1 MALTTQDPSNLS
13 LEKYHR
19 ALSIVCYALIGGL
32 LFITGFFHFF
42 LKEQFGQTTELIL
55 TMQIAALVV
64 YSMSMTVVFGLVPRR
79 MALLKE
85 LSSKVE
91 KLRGHQQNTIIR
103 FAAIEGPAL
112 FCLIGYVITGNV
124 FLLTGAALGVAL
136 LIIFRP
142 TKEKILTET
151 GLSESDFS

>member
-1 MALTTQDPSNLS
+1 MALNTLDPSNLS

-19 ALSIVCYALIGGL
+19 ALSIVCYVLIGGL

-42 LKEQFGQTTELIL
+42 LREQFGQTPELIVTL
-55 TMQIAALVV
+55 QIAALVV
-64 YSMSMTVVFGLVPRR
+64 YSISMAVVLGLVPRR

-85 LSSKVE
+85 LSGKAE
-91 KLRGHQQNTIIR
+91 KLRGHQQNSIIR
-103 FAAIEGPAL
+103 FAAIEGSAL

-124 FLLTGAALGVAL
+124 FLLAGVAL
-136 LIIFRP
+136 GIALLIVFRP
-142 TKEKILTET
+142 TKVKILTET